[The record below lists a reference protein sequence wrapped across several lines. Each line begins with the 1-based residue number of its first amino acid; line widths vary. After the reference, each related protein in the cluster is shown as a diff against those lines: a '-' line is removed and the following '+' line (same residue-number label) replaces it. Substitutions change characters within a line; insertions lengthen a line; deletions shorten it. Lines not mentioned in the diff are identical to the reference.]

1 MATTLHPSAL
11 LHDADLRC
19 LAEIGISINTI
30 LYISSTDSNYYSNS
44 MFPLCQQ
51 LFKVLMPNKRLC
63 ICSTQLTA
71 PRDKEANNTFAGIF

>member
-1 MATTLHPSAL
+1 
-11 LHDADLRC
+11 
-19 LAEIGISINTI
+19 
-30 LYISSTDSNYYSNS
+30 